1 MLVEQRKA
9 MTRADILKA
18 GIPAALLSAGLL
30 GASASPAEAAANA
43 LRWFDVRDYGATGNG
58 TTDDTAAFNNAVS
71 ATGGK
76 GVLYMPP
83 GQYRISSTITVPMN
97 VQVIGAGS
105 QATEI
110 LHTGNNPLFVN
121 TQFQSEAMRQRAFRR
136 FKITGNAGTSARG
149 IVISESWGAAFDDL
163 FIMNYSG
170 GIGIHVLNQNNGA
183 GWTEGTRFFGVHIR
197 GCAKQVYLQRTT
209 GHESF
214 SDTRFYH
221 TTLVCT
227 GANQIGLEIGNNI
240 VLYDSTLDL
249 KIHLEGNNTTA
260 IKVGTNVVMRGNTY
274 NVGIESPGSGTG
286 MKILQIPN
294 GSELTGTG
302 AIMMP
307 LGGVATWDIA
317 DNANVQFTPRHDD
330 MLPNQTGNKA
340 SWRGTANT
348 GTYLY
353 RDSFRGERHNRY
365 ANSGYVYGNNI
376 QSTYTAIYEAPG
388 NAFEVLKVPYNGY
401 PWTTATPIVGFEAS
415 GARVR
420 LGAKTAPGI
429 FTGSGSPEG
438 VVSAPIGS
446 LYTNTAG
453 GASTTLYV
461 KTSGTGAT
469 GWTAK

>member
-136 FKITGNAGTSARG
+136 FKILGNAGARAEG
-149 IVISESWGAAFDDL
+149 IVVANSWGAAFDDL
-163 FIMNYSG
+163 FIMNYTN
-170 GIGIHVLNQNNGA
+170 GIGVHLVNEGY
-183 GWTEGTRFFGVHIR
+183 WTEGTRFFGVHVR
-197 GCAKQVYLQRTT
+197 GCAKQVYLERTT

-221 TTLVCT
+221 TCLVCT
-227 GANQIGLEIGNNI
+227 GAGQVGLEIGNNI
-240 VLYDSTLDL
+240 VLYDGTLDL
-249 KIHLEGNNTTA
+249 KIHLEANNTVA
-260 IKVGTNVVMRGNTY
+260 LKVGTNVVMRGNTY
-274 NVGIESPGSGTG
+274 NVGVESPGSGVG

-307 LGGVATWDIA
+307 LGGVASWDIA